1 MQGIP
6 TMAIRRKIRR
16 LFITAFS
23 TVATVM
29 VAGALSAPAQAA
41 DVLRVCADPDNL
53 PFSKSEGPERG
64 MYVELAEMVGQR
76 MGASV
81 EYVWWLSFNQR
92 KALRNTILQDGCDA
106 YFALP
111 LDADYK
117 VRGLQRTQAFI
128 DVSYTLVAPPSL
140 TLTGLADLKGK
151 RIAVLIGSPP
161 HILLSQHEGFISSS
175 FRVQEDA
182 LDALAKGEVDAA
194 LLWGPS
200 AGYENMKRFQGRWR
214 VTPVSGQGMGGQMAV
229 AVRADK
235 TGLTAGIDKA
245 LLALQPD
252 IAALAAKYG
261 FPLGKPVSL
270 ALSGGSL
277 TTEKFSAGP
286 ADGPVDGHALRP
298 WLIKTAEPVKPAAA
312 AAPDSTSGSAD
323 VSTGRSRFN
332 TICSHCHGSNGAS
345 PVSERDLRK
354 LKLRYKELWRE
365 TALKTI
371 QEGRPDAG
379 MPSWKSTYNTQEIDE
394 LLGFLSTIQK

>member
-6 TMAIRRKIRR
+6 SISIRRQISQW
-16 LFITAFS
+16 LVAAVTA
-23 TVATVM
+23 VAT
-29 VAGALSAPAQAA
+29 AGAFTAPALAA

-53 PFSKSEGPERG
+53 PFSKAEGPERG
-64 MYVELAEMVGQR
+64 MYVELAELVGR
-76 MGASV
+76 RLGAPV
-81 EYVWWLSFNQR
+81 EYVWWLTFNQR

-128 DVSYTLVAPPSL
+128 DVSYALVAPPSL
-140 TLTGLADLKGK
+140 ALTGLADLKGK

-161 HILLSQHEGFISSS
+161 HILLSQHEGFISTS

-194 LLWGPS
+194 ILWGPS

-214 VTPVSGQGMGGQMAV
+214 VTPVSGQGLAGQMAV

-235 TGLTAGIDKA
+235 GALTADIDKA
-245 LLALQPD
+245 LAALQPD

-261 FPLGKPVSL
+261 FPLGKPVPL
-270 ALSGGSL
+270 ALADAAAPAEEVFA
-277 TTEKFSAGP
+277 TGP
-286 ADGPVDGHALRP
+286 ADGPVHGHALRP
-298 WLIKTAEPVKPAAA
+298 WLIKTAGPAEPAAA
-312 AAPDSTSGSAD
+312 ASASASGTAD
-323 VSTGRSRFN
+323 VSVGRSRFN
-332 TICSHCHGSNGAS
+332 NICSHCHGANGAS
-345 PVSERDLRK
+345 PVSERDLRR
-354 LKLRYKELWRE
+354 LKLRYKDAWRE

-371 QEGRPDAG
+371 KDGRLDAG
-379 MPSWKSTYNTQEIDE
+379 MPSWKSTYNDQEIDE
-394 LLGFLSTIQK
+394 LLGFLTTIQK